1 MPRPRAHVWISAP
14 RTDACRAELIWP
26 WRTSEPRTEA
36 QLHWASSH
44 NITLHLFTAGF
55 SNLGYLR
62 LFFQLTGHG
71 QLILRCRKTLHQ
83 SITLLPPICRQ
94 TVIWNITFHF
104 IDKGTE
110 TSKWKNTWSAL
121 NSTVQKFYTTVLN
134 QEQTCRRWREYKS
147 HISLGLQSCMHKNK
161 RPPNSVCL
169 TVKRSL
175 ASCKPFQ
182 NTTSSCQNSL
192 GANLHKDSGWLSAA
206 RTNFLFWGCSA
217 AQHKQTTVKL
227 YKTEKVLSFIDL
239 KIENKRTKNLLWVF
253 NNLLTCDTDQIT
265 GKGLHL
271 QTELSAEARWSSL
284 KAFSVFSST
293 TFRAQTCRL
302 QLTLILPQNRAQL

>member
-1 MPRPRAHVWISAP
+1 MLKEICQHEQKYKTKDYFHKCSAP
-14 RTDACRAELIWP
+14 SYKDNYELKLQSYNHLPVWLHICCRGRELTSGFQHHGQMPAELSSSGREELQNLGQRLP
-26 WRTSEPRTEA
+26 

-161 RPPNSVCL
+161 RPPNFVCL

-227 YKTEKVLSFIDL
+227 YKTEKVLSFI
-239 KIENKRTKNLLWVF
+239 
-253 NNLLTCDTDQIT
+253 
-265 GKGLHL
+265 
-271 QTELSAEARWSSL
+271 S
-284 KAFSVFSST
+284 
-293 TFRAQTCRL
+293 
-302 QLTLILPQNRAQL
+302 